1 MMKRLVIGLMVIW
14 PLAGCMTTAVDMLER
29 APEIRVPAQASEDE
43 LRDCVFR
50 WADNPGLRLQYHPDG
65 VWARD
70 PFGAA
75 VFLVTHSESQVTLY
89 LHWNAFVQRDHYSY
103 MVTKCN
109 SDPMSL
115 PPSRFFGKSVPS

>member
-1 MMKRLVIGLMVIW
+1 MKKRLVIGLMVIW

-29 APEIRVPAQASEDE
+29 EPEIQLQAQASEDE

-75 VFLVTHSESQVTLY
+75 VFLVTHSDSQVTLY

-109 SDPMSL
+109 SEPMSL